1 VARLAQRRL
10 IVLIVLVC
18 QVATA
23 ANLAMAHTRTVGN
36 LSSVHAHCAEQL
48 QPSASLDSHQASTPG
63 TDHTRHTGSCGCGCQ
78 CACAQATALAR
89 ALELFSTT
97 THLPVTVPYR
107 TMDVPQVA
115 TALFRPPI

>member
-1 VARLAQRRL
+1 MTDRRL

-23 ANLAMAHTRTVGN
+23 ANLSMVHTRTVGN
-36 LSSVHAHCAEQL
+36 AGSVHTHCAEQPK
-48 QPSASLDSHQASTPG
+48 PSAAGDSHQRSTSR
-63 TDHTRHTGSCGCGCQ
+63 TDHTDHAVSSGCGCQ
-78 CACAQATALAR
+78 CACAQAPALAR
-89 ALELFSTT
+89 ALDVFSTT